1 MPKIAIYATPK
12 MPPEK
17 ITPLSREG
25 EGARA
30 ESALV
35 NLKICISNSVESKSQ
50 NQFIA
55 EHQAHLP
62 NASSQECLFHVT
74 SKRNRMKSSKNRD
87 VVDFGVEGESRL
99 KVIIKSRRVLS
110 SRTE

>member
-1 MPKIAIYATPK
+1 MRP
-12 MPPEK
+12 
-17 ITPLSREG
+17 
-25 EGARA
+25 

-35 NLKICISNSVESKSQ
+35 NLKICISNSVESKSH

-87 VVDFGVEGESRL
+87 VVVLESPGLRQSLREDFFFPPA
-99 KVIIKSRRVLS
+99 
-110 SRTE
+110 